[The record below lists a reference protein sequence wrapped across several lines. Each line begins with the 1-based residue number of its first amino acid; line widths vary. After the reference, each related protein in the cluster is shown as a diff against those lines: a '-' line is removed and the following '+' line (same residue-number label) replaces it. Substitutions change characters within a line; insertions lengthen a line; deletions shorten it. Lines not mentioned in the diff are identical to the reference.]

1 MSSVRAGMAD
11 TPSLNGDA
19 PAKQPPFVQ
28 IIKTD
33 TGCQVAT
40 NLVDPFLAMAL
51 LEMGK
56 LSLIDSMKPKLVQ
69 PNGGMANMLRRMNG

>member
-1 MSSVRAGMAD
+1 MAEEQ
-11 TPSLNGDA
+11 NGQ
-19 PAKQPPFVQ
+19 PKQPPFVQ

-56 LSLIDSMKPKLVQ
+56 LSLIDSMKPKLVK
-69 PNGGMANMLRRMNG
+69 PNGNLSGLVRRMNG